1 MKMKILFDKYP
12 IDIILCMIISLFLIP
27 ITILNLNDTLKIFFG
42 LIFLLFIPGYLIL
55 YTLFPTKKIKKGINF
70 IERIALS
77 FGISI
82 AIVAIIGTILYYL
95 AGKINS
101 ESALISI
108 FIFEI
113 GFGFISIYRWFK
125 TIPEERL
132 VFSIN
137 LSLLV
142 LKNNLKIKSKLD
154 KLLIIVLI
162 ILTILTITIFIFILT
177 SPIQNEKFTSFSIL
191 SSDRSTTNY
200 PNNIIAGENTTI
212 IIGITNYEYKTI
224 NYTVEIWLIN
234 QTINFNKAINKNIIT
249 YNNVWFMD
257 KINVTLNH
265 SNKKI
270 DKEWESQ
277 WEYYYTFN
285 ITKKGENL
293 TLFFLLF
300 TTPTDRYDPV
310 IDYKDIIKQKIEK
323 SNEELH
329 IWINVE

>member
-1 MKMKILFDKYP
+1 
-12 IDIILCMIISLFLIP
+12 MIISLFIIP
-27 ITILNLNDTLKIFFG
+27 ITILNLNDALKIFFG

-55 YTLFPTKKIKKGINF
+55 YTLFPTKKINKGINF

-77 FGISI
+77 FGISL
-82 AIVAIIGTILYYL
+82 AIVALIGIALYYL

-108 FIFEI
+108 FIFEMS
-113 GFGFISIYRWFK
+113 FGFISIYRWYK

-132 VFSIN
+132 IFSIN
-137 LSLLV
+137 LSLFE

-154 KLLIIVLI
+154 KLLIMILI
-162 ILTILTITIFIFILT
+162 ILIIFTITIFIFIIT
-177 SPIQNEKFTSFSIL
+177 SPIQHEKYTSFNLL

-212 IIGITNYEYKTI
+212 IIGITNHEYKTI

-234 QTINFNKAINKNIIT
+234 QTINFNKTTNENIIT
-249 YNNVWFMD
+249 YNNAWFMD
-257 KINVTLNH
+257 KINVTLKH
-265 SNKKI
+265 TNKKI

-277 WEYYYTFN
+277 WEYNYTFN

-293 TLFFLLF
+293 TLVFLLF
-300 TTPTDRYDPV
+300 NTSTDIYYPS
-310 IDYKDIIKQKIEK
+310 IDYKDIIEQKIDK
-323 SNEELH
+323 SYEGLH
-329 IWINVE
+329 IWITVE

>member
-1 MKMKILFDKYP
+1 
-12 IDIILCMIISLFLIP
+12 MIISLFIVP

-55 YTLFPTKKIKKGINF
+55 YTLFPTKKINKGINF

-77 FGISI
+77 FGISL
-82 AIVAIIGTILYYL
+82 AIVALIGTILYYL

-108 FIFEI
+108 FIFEMS
-113 GFGFISIYRWFK
+113 FGFISIYRWFK

-162 ILTILTITIFIFILT
+162 ILILLTITIFIFIIT
-177 SPIQNEKFTSFSIL
+177 TPIQHEKYTSFNIL

-200 PNNIIAGENTTI
+200 PNNINAGENTTI
-212 IIGITNYEYKTI
+212 IIGVTNHEYKTI
-224 NYTVEIWLIN
+224 DYTIEIWLIN
-234 QTINFNKAINKNIIT
+234 QTINFNKTTNENIIT
-249 YNNVWFMD
+249 YNNAWFLD

-265 SNKKI
+265 TNIKI

-277 WEYYYTFN
+277 WEYNYNFN

-293 TLFFLLF
+293 TLIFLLF
-300 TTPTDRYDPV
+300 NTSTDIYYPT
-310 IDYKDIIKQKIEK
+310 IDYKDIIEQIIDK
-323 SNEELH
+323 SYQELH
-329 IWINVE
+329 IWITIE